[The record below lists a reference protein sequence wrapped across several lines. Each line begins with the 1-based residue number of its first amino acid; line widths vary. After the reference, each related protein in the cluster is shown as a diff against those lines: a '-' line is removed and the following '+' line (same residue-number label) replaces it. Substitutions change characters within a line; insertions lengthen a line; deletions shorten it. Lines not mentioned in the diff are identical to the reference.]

1 MYTATPPVPVL
12 GSGILPAYLI
22 HIYLVRSSWRAR
34 TESVLISKMDLID
47 YSVYYSNDS
56 FSLAERNSSI
66 RSIPTIPLISHD
78 IAMYEYTA
86 IESEDGLA

>member
-1 MYTATPPVPVL
+1 
-12 GSGILPAYLI
+12 
-22 HIYLVRSSWRAR
+22 
-34 TESVLISKMDLID
+34 MDLID

-86 IESEDGLA
+86 IESEDGLAWTLRQNCIRLPDDLEAPRLPDSY